1 MVSLS
6 FLGQVQLVEISS
18 YQTNHTF
25 YSMPSSPLANLPK
38 QEPFVSIFTVDL
50 DAVDT
55 TQLVQALAQHARPQL
70 LVDCEDLRCQQ
81 TLGISH
87 VVSQLLLLR
96 QSGASIW
103 LRNVNPVLRRCL
115 HLLRLDS
122 FFLIS

>member
-1 MVSLS
+1 MPTSSLTDS
-6 FLGQVQLVEISS
+6 LR
-18 YQTNHTF
+18 
-25 YSMPSSPLANLPK
+25 P
-38 QEPFVSIFTVDL
+38 EPVTSIFTVDL

-55 TQLVQALAQHARPQL
+55 AQLSHALRQHSRSQF
-70 LVDCEDLRCQQ
+70 LVDCDNLRCQR

-96 QSGASIW
+96 QSGASVW